1 MKSFSTQEV
10 RKRAED
16 TAQWQTFAY
25 QVRDPWFNPQYLKKH
40 KEWEKKIYQPPQ
52 LTQNNCDNYDLYL
65 TFWLITRREHFQ
77 SQVSTVVF
85 KVPGSGNTEGRI
97 TRPTIPSN
105 TFLRVLQ
112 FFLEATLRNV
122 G

>member
-40 KEWEKKIYQPPQ
+40 KELKKKNLPTPTAHTEQ
-52 LTQNNCDNYDLYL
+52 L
-65 TFWLITRREHFQ
+65 
-77 SQVSTVVF
+77 
-85 KVPGSGNTEGRI
+85 
-97 TRPTIPSN
+97 
-105 TFLRVLQ
+105 
-112 FFLEATLRNV
+112 
-122 G
+122 